1 MERWQN
7 IHSVVV
13 VGLGITGLSVVKHLR
28 KNQPQLVVK
37 VIDTRVNPPGAERLP
52 EDVQLHSGGWN
63 TDWLSDADLIVTN
76 PGIALATPEIQA
88 VLEKGA

>member
-37 VIDTRVNPPGAERLP
+37 VIDTR
-52 EDVQLHSGGWN
+52 
-63 TDWLSDADLIVTN
+63 
-76 PGIALATPEIQA
+76 
-88 VLEKGA
+88 